1 MDPMNQQSGG
11 GECAGCEAKVREL
24 EAQIAAM
31 QGGDKAAP
39 AMDPAFATFKAQRAQ
54 QLAMQSDPDYAM
66 FLAKQRAKNMAENAA
81 ADARS
86 KMEMNRMLSAKRPGP
101 AVPPSGA
108 LDALLG

>member
-31 QGGDKAAP
+31 QGGNKAAVP
-39 AMDPAFATFKAQRAQ
+39 MDPEFAAFKGKRAQ
-54 QLAMQSDPDYAM
+54 ERAMQSDPDYQM
-66 FLAKQRAKNMAENAA
+66 FKYWQSAKNAG
-81 ADARS
+81 ADAIS
-86 KMEMNRMLSAKRPGP
+86 RMAHERHMASVRAKRPNP

>member
-1 MDPMNQQSGG
+1 MDPMNQQAGGG

-31 QGGDKAAP
+31 QGGNKKAAVP
-39 AMDPAFATFKAQRAQ
+39 MDPAFAAFKKRYEQ
-54 QLAMQSDPDYAM
+54 QQAMQSDPAYGAY
-66 FLAKQRAKNMAENAA
+66 QRERDMTEARAA
-81 ADARS
+81 AEARQR
-86 KMEMNRMLSAKRPGP
+86 MEMNRMLSAKRPGP